1 MVNVLQEGSS
11 TFQVRVLNRRGV
23 DVWFVAADIR
33 RVFSRRGSGEFSSR
47 FPSIRFP
54 RKQDLIVCVSD
65 EARDCRKAVQELES
79 CGFDWSVIVLHSS
92 NRCTLFFSSVY
103 VRGRE
108 EEESSLQSMERG
120 ASVRYLSRHAVA
132 LLLGLTDFP
141 APTESVVLDV
151 RRMDELV
158 MFGSVQGMKHLTGTL
173 IFRTLFRSV
182 LVNELPKALTLETEA
197 FFEKYQFRK
206 PGVDDVVVTS
216 CRTCK
221 RAVWAAE
228 LLMEAGYRKVFVH
241 KTGTQGWR
249 FSPSVKA
256 YDEYDLGDVIP
267 RPVQLP
273 KEKPNVSEGFN
284 ELESFNLIPNGVP
297 NSSQMSGV
305 EADVVPNY
313 DRTRNAYRMHEG
325 HILEESL

>member
-1 MVNVLQEGSS
+1 MYS
-11 TFQVRVLNRRGV
+11 
-23 DVWFVAADIR
+23 
-33 RVFSRRGSGEFSSR
+33 
-47 FPSIRFP
+47 
-54 RKQDLIVCVSD
+54 VS
-65 EARDCRKAVQELES
+65 
-79 CGFDWSVIVLHSS
+79 
-92 NRCTLFFSSVY
+92 SSVY
-103 VRGRE
+103 VRGGE
-108 EEESSLQSMERG
+108 EDSSLQSMERG
-120 ASVRYLSRHAVA
+120 APVRYLSRHAVA

-158 MFGSVQGMKHLTGTL
+158 IFGSVQGMKHLTGALT
-173 IFRTLFRSV
+173 FRTLFRSAI
-182 LVNELPKALTLETEA
+182 VNELPKALTLETEA

-206 PGVDDVVVTS
+206 PRVDDVVVTS

-256 YDEYDLGDVIP
+256 YDEYNLGDVVP

-284 ELESFNLIPNGVP
+284 ELESLNLIPTGIP
-297 NSSQMSGV
+297 NSNRMSGV
-305 EADVVPNY
+305 ESDIVPNH
-313 DRTRNAYRMHEG
+313 DRFGNTYRMSEG
-325 HILEESL
+325 HIEEEPF